1 MHCPVPEV
9 IAVVEQVETVPEVV
23 VEEMYHDRNQL
34 QVAEVFEVEAVQE
47 VEGVVSVV
55 LDLNRQLVEMHR
67 V

>member
-1 MHCPVPEV
+1 VPEV

-23 VEEMYHDRNQL
+23 VKERYHDRNQL